1 VATVIAASLLTATGC
16 AGGADPADGP
26 GPAPEPTAPAEL
38 TPEPSDPTS
47 EPEPTEPEP
56 EPTEPTPEP
65 AGLRAALLPASS
77 LPVPGD
83 APAWT
88 LEGTVRG
95 EGPDLV
101 SVCQRTALANVGAT
115 RTVTRQYSSGDLS
128 ATHLVARFGDDVSAG
143 RTYEVL
149 QSWWGQCS
157 EQLEQQD
164 LEPGRIP
171 SSYTD
176 MPGVGDRAGWSWL
189 SYGPVPGDPDAANI
203 EVQALVHG
211 DETLSWVIWR
221 QVGQDYNYP
230 PGQTPPERALPL
242 MADRLPH

>member
-1 VATVIAASLLTATGC
+1 MTAQRQTYSLRSRLVTVMAASLLMVSGC
-16 AGGADPADGP
+16 EDDADPVDGP
-26 GPAPEPTAPAEL
+26 EPAPEPTDS
-38 TPEPSDPTS
+38 TPQPPV
-47 EPEPTEPEP
+47 
-56 EPTEPTPEP
+56 P
-65 AGLRAALLPASS
+65 AGVRAALLPAAM

-88 LEGTVRG
+88 LESTVRG
-95 EGPDLV
+95 EGPDLA
-101 SVCQRTALANVGAT
+101 SVCQRTALASVGAT
-115 RTVTRQYSSGDLS
+115 RTVRRQYSSGDLS

-149 QSWWGQCS
+149 QSWWGQCG
-157 EQLEQQD
+157 EQLEQQG

-176 MPGVGDRAGWSWL
+176 VPGAGNRAGWSWL
-189 SYGPVPGDPDAANI
+189 SYGPVPGDPDASHI

-230 PGQTPPERALPL
+230 PGRTPAELALPL
-242 MADRLPH
+242 MGDRLPH